1 MVAPMKLGGRGR
13 MDDGAA
19 LEDLF
24 EHLPVSANW
33 TMGFLSAIGSG
44 PDPIASTTWIPEIV
58 TEGAFEGSPK
68 ADLLERLF
76 IAAGETL
83 RSTPEIICPEPDKPE
98 EEVVDFC
105 TGYLRGARM
114 HATWSKDETASGK
127 LRPFEL
133 LAKEKTD
140 ADAQSSA
147 LREHL
152 GRDVADLFAYWQAKR
167 QVVNAT
173 PKVGRNDP
181 CPCGSGKKHK
191 KCCLAQPA

>member
-1 MVAPMKLGGRGR
+1 MKLGGRER

-24 EHLPVSANW
+24 EHLPVSANC

-44 PDPIASTTWIPEIV
+44 PDPIASTAWVPEIV
-58 TEGAFEGSPK
+58 TDGAFDGTPK
-68 ADLLERLF
+68 ARAKVDLLERLF

-114 HATWSKDETASGK
+114 HETWTKDETASQK
-127 LRPFEL
+127 LHPFEV
-133 LAKEKTD
+133 LAKQKTD
-140 ADAQSSA
+140 ADPAATA

-152 GRDVADLFAYWQAKR
+152 GKDVADLFAYWQAKR
-167 QVVNAT
+167 QVVNTT

-191 KCCLAQPA
+191 KCCLAPLP